1 MNHHH
6 TKAML
11 KMDRVIH
18 SAIINDELAEGAPNS
33 QEARE
38 SADLRQTTVGPRV
51 REGSVS
57 RAPLAETG
65 LIAPVVIPAE
75 GTDSS
80 DVQDASRTTAEIE
93 VIPQP
98 VNETRT
104 RSTPSALIIED
115 TVELAEVLA
124 ATLERMGITT
134 AHESHGQR
142 AFARYGEMNPDL
154 VLLDISLPDVTG
166 WQVLESIKE
175 RQRES
180 GGTMPIVI
188 VITAYGDPANRLVG
202 KLHGVHS
209 YLVKPFTSDE
219 VEQVVRSALSGTPG

>member
-1 MNHHH
+1 
-6 TKAML
+6 
-11 KMDRVIH
+11 MDRVIH
-18 SAIINDELAEGAPNS
+18 SAIINDELAEGAPDS
-33 QEARE
+33 QEVRE
-38 SADLRQTTVGPRV
+38 SADLRQTATGPRV
-51 REGSVS
+51 REGSIS
-57 RAPLAETG
+57 RAPLSETG

-98 VNETRT
+98 AYEHRM

-124 ATLERMGITT
+124 ATLERMGIAT
-134 AHESHGQR
+134 AHESHGHR
-142 AFARYGEMNPDL
+142 AFMRYGEMNPDL

-166 WQVLESIKE
+166 WKVLESMKE
-175 RQRES
+175 RQRET
-180 GGTMPIVI
+180 GGKMPIVI

-219 VEQVVRSALSGTPG
+219 VEQIVRSALSGTPG